1 MEQETVM
8 YRATILDPPTE
19 PVPVPELICEPCEPE
34 PTPAPKSEPKPE
46 PKRVKP
52 CPKCPDEFVPLH
64 PMERLEQDAI
74 LLNALPSIFIGF
86 GIAYAIGILTGAI
99 IFSPPSVY
107 LE

>member
-34 PTPAPKSEPKPE
+34 PTPAPE